1 MPAGRPRQVDPGT
14 LYAVAHQLYWDF
26 RRLAEGR
33 PRQFLDRRKREE
45 LNRRVEKAKLQ
56 PSRARKARLE
66 QMAEEEIRNGRLNP
80 IEKDQWLRDTEE
92 GERLARRVSLHQSL
106 AERFTKRLKFR
117 AELDVLEA
125 LLDPK
130 TSPEQVR
137 EICKDAFMT
146 RTFEI
151 EPGVTKAVEV
161 PAWPISVGS
170 TLPTYLS
177 QHAEQYV
184 AALQDRRFPRCDV
197 SRRPSNQLK
206 QFWFLSRALAGA
218 ICGIKTR
225 TAINLVGSMRPEQV
239 FRESRDGKPAR
250 KQRKRRH
257 KLTVDIK

>member
-1 MPAGRPRQVDPGT
+1 MAEANRAYQNGD
-14 LYAVAHQLYWDF
+14 ADWDF

-33 PRQFLDRRKREE
+33 SRQFLDRTKREQ
-45 LNRRVEKAKLQ
+45 LDRKVEKARLQ
-56 PSRARKARLE
+56 LSRGRKARLE

-80 IEKDQWLRDTEE
+80 IEKDQWLRNAEE
-92 GERLARRVSLHQSL
+92 SERLVRRVSLHQLL

-117 AELDVLEA
+117 AEPEVLET

-151 EPGVTKAVEV
+151 EPGVTKDVEV
-161 PAWPISVGS
+161 PAWPIMVGS
-170 TLPTYLS
+170 VLPGYLS
-177 QHAEQYV
+177 EHAEEYV
-184 AALQDRRFPRCDV
+184 AALQDRRFPSCDV

-206 QFWFLSRALAGA
+206 QLWFLSRALAGA
-218 ICGIKTR
+218 ICGVKTR
-225 TAINLVGSMRPEQV
+225 TAINLVGSKRPEQV
-239 FRESRDGKPAR
+239 FEESRAAKPVR

-257 KLTVDIK
+257 KL